1 MNISINK
8 DIEKYKESIV
18 MGLTAKQLI
27 CSVIALAVG
36 AGIVLSTYKYVGL
49 TVSVYIAIPVVAPIA
64 LNGFYEYQGMS
75 FTEMMK
81 RKIRC
86 LFMSPQLTYISEEG
100 EEMLRELQT
109 EELNK
114 QKIEEKKVK
123 KLKHGSRV
131 SKKNKGYVNDSRIKK
146 KRKDG

>member
-8 DIEKYKESIV
+8 DIEKYQESVI

-27 CSVIALAVG
+27 CSIIALALG
-36 AGIVLSTYKYVGL
+36 TGIVLSTFKYVGL
-49 TVSVYIAIPVVAPIA
+49 TVSVYIAIPIVAPIA

-86 LFMSPQLTYISEEG
+86 LFKNPQLIYISEEG
-100 EEMLRELQT
+100 ESLINEIHLEDMNR
-109 EELNK
+109 
-114 QKIEEKKVK
+114 QK
-123 KLKHGSRV
+123 LDN
-131 SKKNKGYVNDSRIKK
+131 KKNKGYINNSQNH
-146 KRKDG
+146 KRKDGNNGNI

>member
-8 DIEKYKESIV
+8 DIEKYQESVI

-27 CSVIALAVG
+27 CSIIALALG
-36 AGIVLSTYKYVGL
+36 TGIVLSTFKYVGL
-49 TVSVYIAIPVVAPIA
+49 TVSVYIAIPIVAPIA

-86 LFMSPQLTYISEEG
+86 LFKNPQLIYISEEG
-100 EEMLRELQT
+100 ESLINEIHLEDMNRQKLD
-109 EELNK
+109 NK
-114 QKIEEKKVK
+114 KNN
-123 KLKHGSRV
+123 
-131 SKKNKGYVNDSRIKK
+131 KKNKGYINNSQNH
-146 KRKDG
+146 KDGNNGNI

>member
-8 DIEKYKESIV
+8 DIEKYQESVI

-27 CSVIALAVG
+27 CSIIALALG
-36 AGIVLSTYKYVGL
+36 TGIVLSTFKYVGL
-49 TVSVYIAIPVVAPIA
+49 TVSVYIAIPIVAPIA

-86 LFMSPQLTYISEEG
+86 LFKNSQLIYISEEG
-100 EEMLRELQT
+100 ESLINEIHLEDMNR
-109 EELNK
+109 
-114 QKIEEKKVK
+114 QK
-123 KLKHGSRV
+123 LDN
-131 SKKNKGYVNDSRIKK
+131 KKNKGYINNSQNH
-146 KRKDG
+146 KRKDGNNGNI

>member
-8 DIEKYKESIV
+8 DIEKYQESVI

-27 CSVIALAVG
+27 CSIIALALG
-36 AGIVLSTYKYVGL
+36 TGIVLSTFKYVGL
-49 TVSVYIAIPVVAPIA
+49 TVSVYIAIPIVAPIA

-86 LFMSPQLTYISEEG
+86 LFKNPQLIYISEEG
-100 EEMLRELQT
+100 ESLINEIHLEDMNR
-109 EELNK
+109 
-114 QKIEEKKVK
+114 QK
-123 KLKHGSRV
+123 LDN
-131 SKKNKGYVNDSRIKK
+131 KKNKGYIKNSQK
-146 KRKDG
+146 HKRKDGNNGNI